1 VSIPPS
7 DKAKVA
13 AVRFPARVSVNVI
26 PRADCRG
33 VEWFCGDTEW
43 MKGRSAS
50 RAVYNEEGIDS
61 GSVPRNGEST
71 EGVDSCRDLRR
82 GEDKPLGKKEYLP

>member
-13 AVRFPARVSVNVI
+13 AVRFPARVSVNVT

-50 RAVYNEEGIDS
+50 RAVYNEDGIDS
-61 GSVPRNGEST
+61 GSVPRNGAST
-71 EGVDSCRDLRR
+71 EGVDSWRDLRH
-82 GEDKPLGKKEYLP
+82 GEDKSLGRRKYIP